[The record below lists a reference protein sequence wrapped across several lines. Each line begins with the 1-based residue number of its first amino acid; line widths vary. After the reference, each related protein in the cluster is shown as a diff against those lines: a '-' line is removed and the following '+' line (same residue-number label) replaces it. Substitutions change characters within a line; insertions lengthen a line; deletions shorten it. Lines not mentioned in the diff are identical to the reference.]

1 MFAARG
7 IALSL
12 SVFILLYGSLSLL
25 LCGGWRSFSRHGP
38 LRYSAGRSADLL
50 FGLRVLPFVASALV
64 TLAFMV
70 PSFVML
76 EPHSGDEPMGAVP
89 IALSS
94 CCLALFVA
102 GAVRAAIALRRTGRI
117 VADCLSGR
125 AHAAF
130 GGLVHV
136 FEPRGASPALT
147 AAGIRKPQILVSEQA
162 RRMLTRAELRIV
174 LRHEIAHI
182 RRRDNLKKL
191 VFLLLPFPGMVQ
203 LERAWLDASE
213 MAADATAVRGS
224 SSAVDLA
231 SALLKVSRL
240 ALVRTPTALT
250 TALVRSKGKS
260 LDARVRHL
268 LIWNPDNELPDGGSL
283 SLYGLS
289 ATIGTILCVALFYS
303 AILVRMHMISEWLV
317 R

>member
-12 SVFILLYGSLSLL
+12 SVFILLYASLSLL
-25 LCGGWRSFSRHGP
+25 LCGGWRLFSRHGS
-38 LRYSAGRSADLL
+38 LQYSSRRSADLL

-64 TLAFMV
+64 TLGFMV
-70 PSFVML
+70 PSFLLL
-76 EPHSGDEPMGAVP
+76 EPHSGDEPMGALP
-89 IALSS
+89 IALSV

-117 VADCLSGR
+117 VAECLSER

-136 FEPRGASPALT
+136 FDPRGASPGLT
-147 AAGIRKPQILVSEQA
+147 AAGIRKPQILLSEQA
-162 RRMLTRAELRIV
+162 RGVLTRAELRIV

-191 VFLLLPFPGMVQ
+191 VFLLLPFPWMVQ

-213 MAADATAVRGS
+213 MAADATAVCGS
-224 SSAVDLA
+224 SDAVDLA
-231 SALLKVSRL
+231 SALIKVSRL
-240 ALVRTPTALT
+240 TLVRPSTALT
-250 TALVRSKGKS
+250 TALVRSKGES
-260 LDARVRHL
+260 LDVRVRRL
-268 LIWNPDNELPDGGSL
+268 LAWNPDNELPAGGSL
-283 SLYGLS
+283 SRYGLS

-303 AILVRMHMISEWLV
+303 AILVRMHLISEWLV

>member
-25 LCGGWRSFSRHGP
+25 LCGGWRLLWRHGS
-38 LRYSAGRSADLL
+38 LRYSSRRSADLL

-70 PSFVML
+70 PSFLLL
-76 EPHSGDEPMGAVP
+76 EPHSGDEPLGAVP
-89 IALSS
+89 IALSF
-94 CCLALFVA
+94 CCLALFMV
-102 GAVRAAIALRRTGRI
+102 GVVRAAIALRRTGRI
-117 VADCLSGR
+117 VAECLSER
-125 AHAAF
+125 AQVAF

-136 FEPRGASPALT
+136 FEPHGASPALT
-147 AAGIRKPQILVSEQA
+147 AAGVRKPQILLSEQA
-162 RRMLTRAELRIV
+162 RKMLTRAELRSV

-213 MAADATAVRGS
+213 MAADATAVCGS
-224 SSAVDLA
+224 SDAVDLA
-231 SALLKVSRL
+231 SALIKVSCM
-240 ALVRTPTALT
+240 ALVRPLTALT

-260 LDARVRHL
+260 LDARVRRL
-268 LIWNPDNELPDGGSL
+268 LIWNPDNELPASGSL